1 MTNTSFLQIAGA
13 IPFSSFGGKR
23 KVSRRNNTRRTNKR
37 KRISNKRKSKRKRIS
52 NKRKRIS
59 NKRTNRKNM
68 NKCICNKKKTYK
80 KNKDSPEGLGYC
92 SSCTPNNI
100 VMKGKDGNLWENIN
114 KKWVLIRK
122 DMRGGFIRAGTI

>member
-23 KVSRRNNTRRTNKR
+23 KVSRRNNTRRTN
-37 KRISNKRKSKRKRIS
+37 KRKRIS